1 MIYFN
6 IEETVGYTTGVER
19 AQPRAM
25 PLGFQRAIF
34 MEVVDFIEGT
44 LIFSPLGKGRIES
57 LREETTPALS
67 RSSQFH
73 PLVPHP
79 ASATLSRAHGRGGR
93 PSPLGRGGIVGR
105 RNVVSCVRQSDT
117 FSPNA

>member
-1 MIYFN
+1 
-6 IEETVGYTTGVER
+6 
-19 AQPRAM
+19 M

-34 MEVVDFIEGT
+34 MEVVDFIEE
-44 LIFSPLGKGRIES
+44 IPVFISFEKGGIEF

-79 ASATLSRAHGRGGR
+79 AFGH
-93 PSPLGRGGIVGR
+93 PL
-105 RNVVSCVRQSDT
+105 
-117 FSPNA
+117 P